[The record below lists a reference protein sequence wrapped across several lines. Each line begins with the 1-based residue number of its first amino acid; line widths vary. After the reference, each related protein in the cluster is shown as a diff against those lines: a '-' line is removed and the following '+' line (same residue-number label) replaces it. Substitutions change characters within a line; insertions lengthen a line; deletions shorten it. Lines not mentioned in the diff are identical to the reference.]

1 MWSTCVVADAR
12 LPMFLDNAIHDLTN
26 VVVYTVLIATML
38 PWFLLVLPVA
48 GAAFMFLYAVFRVSI
63 RRLQR
68 YQLESMSPLLTHVDA
83 SVHGLSSVHAYQRV
97 DHFQRR
103 PVSCILKS
111 LYIYVTPCSRS
122 QLSIDPLSPSSH
134 VFAACQCQCQRKFIY
149 C

>member
-1 MWSTCVVADAR
+1 
-12 LPMFLDNAIHDLTN
+12 MFLDNAIHDLTN

-68 YQLESMSPLLTHVDA
+68 YQLESMAPLLTHVDA

-103 PVSCILKS
+103 SVSWVFSKRELTFMFDICRCPS
-111 LYIYVTPCSRS
+111 VR
-122 QLSIDPLSPSSH
+122 LSSVVFLS
-134 VFAACQCQCQRKFIY
+134 VCL
-149 C
+149 